1 MTDYESTLQ
10 KVAALA
16 VPLFAD
22 GCTVDI
28 LDAEGG
34 IQRLATVYSNPA
46 KDLYG
51 RSIPPVAGP
60 YSMFDVLRTGK
71 SQWIPI
77 IDDAIVT
84 AMAPDEEQLHAL
96 RQLGLKSCICIPL
109 RSRAESIGVLTFAT
123 ADSGHVYD
131 ASDLA
136 AAEDL
141 AHRVGVAIE
150 NAKLLAAL
158 KDADRRKDEFLAIL
172 AHELRNPLAPVRNAV
187 QIVRRKGSAV
197 PELQWATEIIDRQIE
212 QMTRLVDDLLDVS
225 RITRGKIELR
235 KEPVELAT
243 IIKSAVEATRPL
255 IDKWEHELT
264 VAMPPYPIQLE
275 ADVTRLTQVFLNLLN
290 NAAKYTEQGGRIS
303 VSVEHNR
310 HEVTIRIR
318 DTGIGIPSA
327 NLPHVFD
334 MFTQVET
341 SLERSQGGL
350 GIGLTLVKRLVE
362 MHGGTVRARSGGPG
376 KGSEFVVRLPIA
388 TKATEGD
395 SPGAVEPGSLAV
407 PTHRILVVD
416 DNRDA
421 ADSMGMLLR
430 MLGNDVHTAY
440 DGLEAVGAVAAF
452 QPQVVLL
459 DIGLPKLNGFE
470 AARRMRE
477 NDRGG
482 NLVLIALTGWGQ
494 EEDRRRSKEAGFDY
508 HLTKPVDFA
517 DLQKLLLGLNLN
529 RSQ

>member
-1 MTDYESTLQ
+1 M
-10 KVAALA
+10 
-16 VPLFAD
+16 
-22 GCTVDI
+22 
-28 LDAEGG
+28 
-34 IQRLATVYSNPA
+34 
-46 KDLYG
+46 
-51 RSIPPVAGP
+51 
-60 YSMFDVLRTGK
+60 
-71 SQWIPI
+71 
-77 IDDAIVT
+77 
-84 AMAPDEEQLHAL
+84 
-96 RQLGLKSCICIPL
+96 
-109 RSRAESIGVLTFAT
+109 
-123 ADSGHVYD
+123 
-131 ASDLA
+131 
-136 AAEDL
+136 
-141 AHRVGVAIE
+141 AIE

-243 IIKSAVEATRPL
+243 ILKSAVEATRPL

-264 VAMPPYPIQLE
+264 VAMPPYPIRLE

-303 VSVEHNR
+303 VNVEHNL
-310 HEVTIRIR
+310 HEVTIRVR

-362 MHGGTVRARSGGPG
+362 MHGGAVAARSEGLG

-388 TKATEGD
+388 PKATEGD
-395 SPGAVEPGSLAV
+395 SPGAVEHGSLAV

-470 AARRMRE
+470 AARRMPKMT
-477 NDRGG
+477 
-482 NLVLIALTGWGQ
+482 AAATWC
-494 EEDRRRSKEAGFDY
+494 
-508 HLTKPVDFA
+508 
-517 DLQKLLLGLNLN
+517 
-529 RSQ
+529 